1 MENEAKLLREI
12 EKKNFFSRIAT
23 YFKLSGPGW
32 LQSAF
37 SLGGGSLA
45 GSLYL
50 GVLAGY
56 SMLWLQPVA
65 MFLGIIMLSALG
77 YVTLA
82 SGQRPLQA
90 INKHVNPVLGWGWA
104 AASLITSVVWALPQF
119 SLAVSAVQQ
128 NLLPDLLGSEGL
140 FGHTGNMIVI
150 SMFVFLAAV
159 AITWNYDRGTRGIR
173 LYEWML
179 KGMVA
184 LVVLSFIGV
193 VFRLIFISGVVNWS
207 ELGSGLI
214 PNPSLMFKPAVG
226 FLPLLET
233 LSGPSREYWTG
244 LLVNQ
249 QQNVMAAA
257 LSSAVGINM
266 TFLFAYSMLRR
277 KWGPEYKGLMR
288 FDMATG
294 MFIPFVLATGCVM
307 VASSSQFHTVP
318 QPGFTETEIH
328 DRGGML
334 SNPTQYAQFRGFLE
348 NRIHFEHGEQEFTD
362 EEMQLM
368 IDQLPAE
375 DLVMAATLITRDAF
389 DLALSLEPLL
399 GTFFAHIVF
408 GIGVLGMAVSS
419 ITLMMLVSG
428 LVLCEAL
435 GVKRGGLTFKLGS
448 LAAGL
453 GILGPFFWTQAY
465 FWLAIPVSIITL
477 MFLPIAYVTFF
488 LMMNNKALL
497 GEHMPKG
504 TNRVIW
510 NLLMVLAL
518 LFIGSASFYMLWMRG
533 GVVGLMILVIFV
545 TAIIVA
551 EIYKR
556 LNKYTKI

>member
-1 MENEAKLLREI
+1 MELEAKLLREI

-77 YVTLA
+77 YVTLV

-128 NLLPDLLGSEGL
+128 NLLPGLLGSEGL
-140 FGHTGNMIVI
+140 FGNTGNMIVI
-150 SMFVFLAAV
+150 SILILLIAIT
-159 AITWNYDRGTRGIR
+159 ITWNYDRGARGIR
-173 LYEWML
+173 LYEWVL

-193 VFRLIFISGVVNWS
+193 VFRLIFITGVVNWS
-207 ELGSGLI
+207 ELGKGLI
-214 PNPSLMFKPAVG
+214 PNLSLMFKPAAG
-226 FLPLLET
+226 FMPLLET
-233 LSGPSREYWTG
+233 LTGPSREYWTE

-277 KWGPEYKGLMR
+277 NWGPEYKGLMK

-307 VASSSQFHTVP
+307 VASSSQFHTIP

-328 DRGGML
+328 DGSMML
-334 SNPTQYAQFRGFLE
+334 SSPTQHAQFRGFLE
-348 NRIHFEHGEQEFTD
+348 NRIYFEHVDQKFTD
-362 EEMQLM
+362 EEMQAM

-399 GTFFAHIVF
+399 GGFFAHIVF

-497 GEHMPKG
+497 GEHMPRG
-504 TNRVIW
+504 SNRLVW
-510 NLLMVLAL
+510 NLLMVLSL
-518 LFIGSASFYMLWMRG
+518 LFICSASFYMLWMRG
-533 GVVGLMILVIFV
+533 GIVGLILLMLFVSAVVIV
-545 TAIIVA
+545 G
-551 EIYKR
+551 IYRKNR
-556 LNKYTKI
+556 T